1 MNESNPIYQA
11 IDFGGG
17 QCCDIPGILRELD
30 KAGFVIVPKVA
41 TPAML
46 SASDKI
52 MGGGIFNSRSD
63 AEIWEAMVEV
73 ANQYAMITAKD

>member
-1 MNESNPIYQA
+1 MDESNPIYQA
-11 IDFGGG
+11 IDLGGG
-17 QCCDIPGILRELD
+17 QCCDIAGILRELD

-46 SASDKI
+46 SASNKI

-63 AEIWEAMVEV
+63 AEIWEAMVDM
-73 ANQYAMITAKD
+73 AKRYAPSI